1 MQNLTA
7 IVLAAGRGTRMQS
20 QSPKVLHK
28 ILGEPLLSYPL
39 RVLSGL
45 GIKKTVVVISGD
57 ADGERIRTAFTDSSK
72 IEWAQQ
78 AVARGTADAVAA
90 ALKNLEGVSGDVLI
104 LCGDVPLLTAASLT
118 GFYEKHRR
126 LRAKLSVMTAVL
138 ADGAAYGRVL
148 VDEAE
153 RPLAI
158 VEAKDASA
166 VQLEIKRINS
176 GTYIVDIDLLRRAL
190 AETDCNNA
198 QGEYYL
204 TDMVACARREG
215 AVTAIYDVSDSREI
229 LGANSRR
236 DLVSLE
242 AIMALRIADFWL
254 DNGVTVHAPDQVR
267 IAPGVEIGQDSEI
280 APGVSLMGT
289 TTIGK
294 GCLIG
299 AGVQIKESSICDR
312 VEIKPYSVIE
322 EAEIGMQSAI
332 GPFARIRPGSLIEA
346 EVKIGNFVETKK
358 VHFGKGAKAS
368 HLAYIGDAEVGAE
381 SNLGAGTIT
390 CNYDGFNK
398 FKTVI
403 GERVFVG
410 SDSQLVAPVKLG
422 DDVLVGAGSTVTR
435 DVPDNAIVTTRVRQK
450 EFAGRGMAWRRRSA
464 EEK

>member
-1 MQNLTA
+1 
-7 IVLAAGRGTRMQS
+7 MQS
-20 QSPKVLHK
+20 QYPKVLHEL
-28 ILGEPLLSYPL
+28 LGEPLLSYPL

-45 GIKKTVVVISGD
+45 GIEKTVVVISGD
-57 ADGERIRTAFTDSSK
+57 DDGDRVKAAFSELTS
-72 IEWAQQ
+72 IMWARQM
-78 AVARGTADAVAA
+78 VPRGTADAVAA
-90 ALKNLEGVSGDVLI
+90 ALKNLENVTGDVLI
-104 LCGDVPLLTAASLT
+104 FCGDVPLLTAATLT
-118 GFYEKHRR
+118 AFYEKHHRNK
-126 LRAKLSVMTAVL
+126 AKLSVMTAVL
-138 ADGAAYGRVL
+138 EDGSAYGRVL
-148 VDEAE
+148 VDEDE
-153 RPLAI
+153 TPLAI

-166 VQLEIKRINS
+166 EQLEIKRINS

-204 TDMVACARREG
+204 TDMVSCARREG
-215 AVTAIYDVSDSREI
+215 VVTAIYDVCDSREI
-229 LGANSRR
+229 LGVNSRR

-254 DNGVTVHAPDQVR
+254 DNGVTVHAPEQVL

-280 APGVSLMGT
+280 APGVSLLGK
-289 TTIGK
+289 TTIGR
-294 GCLIG
+294 GCSIG
-299 AGVQIKESSICDR
+299 AGVQIKESTIGDR

-322 EAEIGMQSAI
+322 DAKIGMQSAI

-368 HLAYIGDAEVGAE
+368 HLAYIGDAEVGAG

-403 GERVFVG
+403 GQRVFVG

-435 DVPDNAIVTTRVRQK
+435 DVAENAIVTTRVRQK

-464 EEK
+464 GEK